1 MSKSLLRKLGACKE
15 GLEWARGKSWRKQW
29 ETCEYPEWMLWALGK
44 LGYSNHP
51 VLGRYACDCARY
63 TPIGDGKTV
72 WDCMTDASSR
82 NAVTVAE
89 NYLDGQATIE
99 ELEIARCCV
108 ERTEKEAYSRY
119 LACRVPSAFVSHFA
133 ALTAA
138 SAATFVVYI
147 AERSN
152 DVSRVANVAY
162 FAERVA
168 YHAASAAD
176 PNVNAAHIATEE
188 WQSDHLR
195 ELIPWAEV
203 RELIANYNE
212 CQHTAVSIAAS
223 K

>member
-72 WDCMTDASSR
+72 WDCMTDANSR
-82 NAVTVAE
+82 NAVIVAE
-89 NYLDGQATIE
+89 NYLDGQATMRELVMARSWAEYAE
-99 ELEIARCCV
+99 EKALSLCSRRHSPNALI
-108 ERTEKEAYSRY
+108 AYS
-119 LACRVPSAFVSHFA
+119 A
-133 ALTAA
+133 ALTANFV
-138 SAATFVVYI
+138 ATFVVYI
-147 AERSN
+147 TERSN
-152 DVSRVANVAY
+152 DISYAAHVAY
-162 FAERVA
+162 VAERAA

-203 RELIANYNE
+203 RELIANYKRRE
-212 CQHTAVSIAAS
+212 
-223 K
+223 